1 MYAWYSFGI
10 SFNQIVRSFVDINI
24 IYKMLIRFILLAVSQ
39 FDLHHFRSYK
49 IYVELGCQ

>member
-10 SFNQIVRSFVDINI
+10 SFNQILRSFVDINI

-49 IYVELGCQ
+49 IDVELGCQ